1 MNYLKITLILWLAIS
16 GFHTTSGQR
25 RPSPAG
31 PRKPNIIF
39 ILADD
44 LGYGDLG
51 CYRNAGSGQKTIRTP
66 NLDRMAQEGMRFT
79 QHYAGST
86 VCAPSRSALM
96 TGLHTGHTRIR
107 GNARVPLQP
116 DDKTVAEYLKDAG
129 YTTALI
135 GKWGLGEDGS
145 TGIPRQQGFD
155 YFYGY
160 LNQTHAHNHYPDF
173 LWRNETKVKLP
184 NEVIYVENGGVKGI
198 GSAATKRVAWTQ
210 DLFTN
215 EALQFI
221 EQSKQQ
227 PFFLYLS
234 YVSPHANNEH
244 KLVTPHGIEVPD
256 YGPYANEAFPDV
268 QKAFAASITYLD
280 AHVGKVLAK
289 LRELKLDDNTLVVF
303 TSDNGPHAEGGN
315 DPAYFNS
322 NGGLLGIKRDLY
334 EGGIRVPMLARWP
347 GNIKAGAV
355 SNHPSAFWDFLPT
368 ACEVAGVPLPTGIDG
383 LSYLP
388 TLLGKGTQSQHPYL
402 YWEFHE
408 QGRKQAVRQGNY
420 KLVYLL
426 KDNRME
432 LYDLSRD
439 PAEQH
444 DIADRNPAVVARLKT
459 IMEQARVSS
468 TEFPFTQ

>member
-1 MNYLKITLILWLAIS
+1 MNYLKITLILWLVSS
-16 GFHTTSGQR
+16 GFHTTSGQG

-51 CYRNAGSGQKTIRTP
+51 CYRNTGSGQQTIRTP
-66 NLDRMAQEGMRFT
+66 NLDRMAREGMRFT

-86 VCAPSRSALM
+86 VCAPSRSTLM

-116 DDKTVAEYLKDAG
+116 DDKTVAEYLKGAG

-198 GSAATKRVAWTQ
+198 GSAATKRVEWTQ

-244 KLVTPHGIEVPD
+244 KLVAAHGIEVPD
-256 YGPYANEAFPDV
+256 YGPYANEEFPDV

-289 LRELKLDDNTLVVF
+289 LHELKLDDNTLVIF
-303 TSDNGPHAEGGN
+303 SSDNGPHAEGGN

-322 NGGLLGIKRDLY
+322 NGGLRGIKRDLY

-347 GNIKAGAV
+347 GRIKAGTI

-368 ACEVAGVPLPTGIDG
+368 ACEVAGVPQPAGLDG

-388 TLLGKGTQSQHPYL
+388 ALLGKGTQPQHPYL

-408 QGRKQAVRQGNY
+408 QGRKQAVRQGSY

-439 PAEQH
+439 PTEQH
-444 DIADRNPAVVARLKT
+444 NIADGNPAIVARLKT
-459 IMEQARVSS
+459 ILDRARVPSPD
-468 TEFPFTQ
+468 FPFTQ